1 MERPTSTGSCPNGA
15 VIRFEIPGFGITCFR
30 PEVFAGVLSATHGMS
45 ITGIVLDLRDMGWDF
60 GVMEYAD
67 KLTLI
72 EWIAIYGESTGH
84 GMD

>member
-1 MERPTSTGSCPNGA
+1 MSSTPNGH
-15 VIRFEIPGFGITCFR
+15 VVRFEIPGFGVTQFR
-30 PEVFAGVLSATHGMS
+30 PEVFTGLLESTHGMS
-45 ITGIVLDLRDMGWDF
+45 ITGIVLDLREMGWDF
-60 GVMEYAD
+60 GVMENPR